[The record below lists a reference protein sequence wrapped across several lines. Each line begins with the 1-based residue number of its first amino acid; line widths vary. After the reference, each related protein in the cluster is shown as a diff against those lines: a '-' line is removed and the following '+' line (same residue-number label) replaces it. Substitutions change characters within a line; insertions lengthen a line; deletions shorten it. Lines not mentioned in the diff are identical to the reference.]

1 MKINL
6 SHILALTCLGACVAI
21 LWWKNKPEDIAA
33 NTQRPKLGKHEFS
46 SSDLKSDVQ
55 HQKQIQRAKNDLPQE
70 ELQMSEE
77 EIAKIKTQKNVGD
90 GVSDSMLASIENI
103 ELERQRMLREEV
115 NLSEAEIVAVFNT
128 RLKYQTQIDNL
139 RLENDGQ
146 ISYEKLAEINEKR
159 DSELSSLIGSST
171 LLRLNDFEKTI
182 DDKILQ
188 ASTLKAE

>member
-1 MKINL
+1 
-6 SHILALTCLGACVAI
+6 
-21 LWWKNKPEDIAA
+21 
-33 NTQRPKLGKHEFS
+33 
-46 SSDLKSDVQ
+46 
-55 HQKQIQRAKNDLPQE
+55 
-70 ELQMSEE
+70 
-77 EIAKIKTQKNVGD
+77 
-90 GVSDSMLASIENI
+90 MLASIENI